1 MNLNRLLDNNLMSY
15 TSKIELIVDNA
26 SKEFTLKNALVRMK
40 REWETL

>member
-15 TSKIELIVDNA
+15 TSKIELIIDNA

-40 REWETL
+40 KEWETL